1 MLAAA
6 SGTSGRRANPGMS
19 GTPPS
24 PGAPYGHALWGVLRR
39 NLTGPAGGGLVLIA
53 AMVLALLGANS
64 PWAASFDHLW
74 HIPISVTIAQLTVG
88 YDLHHWINDGLM
100 AVFFL
105 LVGLEIKREV
115 RYGEL
120 SALRKA
126 ALPAAAAIGG
136 MMVPALI
143 YVMLTHGTPAA
154 AGWAIPMATDIA
166 FAVGVLALLGSRAPA
181 GLKVFLTA
189 LAILDDLGAVLVIG
203 ICFSQ
208 HISYPALGSAAGLLA
223 LGALFNILGVRSL
236 VIYLMIGLALWYA
249 VMQSGIHAT
258 ISGVALA
265 MVIPASAAPG
275 EESQDQVPPSPAL
288 HLEHILHP
296 WVIYGI
302 MPLFALANA
311 GINLGTIAAQGLQ
324 GDALPISLGIIL
336 GLVVGKP
343 LGVFAFSYLA
353 VLCRAARLPEG
364 VRWSQV
370 LGVACLAGIGFTMS
384 LFITGLAF
392 SAPERRLVGI
402 GAVLIASM
410 VSGILGA
417 ALLMRRGASAA
428 PSP

>member
-1 MLAAA
+1 
-6 SGTSGRRANPGMS
+6 MS
-19 GTPPS
+19 GTPRAF
-24 PGAPYGHALWGVLRR
+24 GARWGHSVRSMLQRT
-39 NLTGPAGGGLVLIA
+39 LTGPAGGGLVLIG
-53 AMVLALLGANS
+53 AMVLALLLANS
-64 PWAASFDHLW
+64 PWAARFAHVW
-74 HIPISVTIAQLTVG
+74 HIPISLTVARLTVG
-88 YDLHHWINDGLM
+88 YDLYHGINDGLM

-126 ALPAAAAIGG
+126 ALPAAAAMGG
-136 MMVPALI
+136 MVVPALI
-143 YVMLTHGTPAA
+143 YLAFTHGTPAA

-166 FAVGVLALLGSRAPA
+166 FAVGVLALLGARAPP
-181 GLKVFLTA
+181 GPKVFLTA
-189 LAILDDLGAVLVIG
+189 LAIVDDLGAVVVIG
-203 ICFSQ
+203 ICFSH

-223 LGALFNILGVRSL
+223 LGALFNMIGVRSL
-236 VIYLMIGLALWYA
+236 VIYLMIGLALWYS

-275 EESQDQVPPSPAL
+275 DAAPQQTPASPAL

-296 WVIYGI
+296 WVVYGI

-311 GINLGTIAAQGLQ
+311 GINLGTIIAQGLQ
-324 GDALPISLGIIL
+324 GEALPISLGIIL
-336 GLVVGKP
+336 GLVLGKP
-343 LGVFAFSYLA
+343 VGVFASSYLA
-353 VLCRAARLPEG
+353 VKCRVAHLPDG

-392 SAPERRLVGI
+392 TAPERRLVGI
-402 GAVLIASM
+402 GAVLLASGA
-410 VSGILGA
+410 SGIIGA
-417 ALLMRRGASAA
+417 VVLMRRGAPALSATLPA
-428 PSP
+428 